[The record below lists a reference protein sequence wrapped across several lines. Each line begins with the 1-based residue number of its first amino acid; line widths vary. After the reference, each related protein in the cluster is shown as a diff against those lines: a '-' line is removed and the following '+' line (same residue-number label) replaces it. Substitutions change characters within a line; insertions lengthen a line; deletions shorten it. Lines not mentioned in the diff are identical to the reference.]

1 MAMTVDPGVTGGPW
15 PVAADGSLL
24 TEARLLRTAVLD
36 SVRTSPDAF
45 SRTFA
50 EIEAKPASYWGDEV
64 QASSWAVLEVEGDV
78 VGIAAAKRPD
88 PYTDPQDRKVAR
100 FIESVWIA
108 PEQRRHGFGQRLVEY
123 LIETQLDEGF
133 REFYLWVFEDNRR
146 AIELYER
153 MGFEDAPVEPHLIYR
168 ADGSAM
174 NEIQYRRLF
183 DSAPNSDARALTSR
197 SRRRDERKYKAS
209 YRLLR
214 GRLDVELQAPHGSSD
229 GARGR

>member
-1 MAMTVDPGVTGGPW
+1 MALTVDSGVTGGPW
-15 PVAADGSLL
+15 PVARDGPLL
-24 TEARLLRTAVLD
+24 AEARLLRTAVLD
-36 SVRTSPDAF
+36 SVRTSPAAF

-50 EIEAKPASYWGDEV
+50 EIEAKPASYWSGAV

-78 VGIAAAKRPD
+78 VGIAAAKQPD
-88 PYTDPQDRKVAR
+88 PDTDPQDREVAR

-108 PEQRRHGFGQRLVEY
+108 PDQRRRGFGERLVEY

-133 REFYLWVFEDNRR
+133 REFYLWVFEDNRN

-153 MGFEDAPVEPHLIYR
+153 MGFEDAKEEPHLIYR

-183 DSAPNSDARALTSR
+183 DRAPNSAARALTSR
-197 SRRRDERKYKAS
+197 FRRRDERKYKAS

-214 GRLDVELQAPHGSSD
+214 GRLNVELQVQHGLHD
-229 GARGR
+229 GAHGR